1 MKGHLEIDPE
11 VEQALAEGR
20 PVVAL
25 ESTIISHGMP
35 YPANVESAKRV
46 EDVIRDHRAVPAT
59 IAVLGGRIRVGLD
72 HQALERLARGRDI
85 RKVSRRDLP
94 IVVAQGLD
102 GATTVAATMIVAS
115 LAGIEVFVTG
125 GIGGVH
131 RGASESFDVS
141 ADLLELARTSVAVVC
156 SGAKSI
162 LDLGLTLEV
171 LETHGVPVIGMRTDR
186 FPAFFTRDS
195 GFGVDQRVD
204 REAELAKIVKSKW
217 DLGLEG
223 GVVVANPIPAEAE
236 MAPAAIERALRDA
249 LVQAARTG
257 VAGKEVTPFLL
268 SRIEAA
274 TGGKSLEAN
283 RALIVDNARVGS
295 RLAVELAALRGR
307 GGPRRPQ

>member
-1 MKGHLEIDPE
+1 MKGYLEIDPE

-35 YPANVESAKRV
+35 YPANVESAKRG

-59 IAVLGGRIRVGLD
+59 VAVLGGRIRVGLD

-131 RGASESFDVS
+131 RGAPESFDVS

-171 LETHGVPVIGMRTDR
+171 LETHGVPVIGFRTDR

-195 GFGVDQRVD
+195 GFGVDQRV
-204 REAELAKIVKSKW
+204 ET
-217 DLGLEG
+217 
-223 GVVVANPIPAEAE
+223 
-236 MAPAAIERALRDA
+236 RALECSATLWLIIHAERS
-249 LVQAARTG
+249 
-257 VAGKEVTPFLL
+257 L
-268 SRIEAA
+268 STTNE
-274 TGGKSLEAN
+274 
-283 RALIVDNARVGS
+283 
-295 RLAVELAALRGR
+295 
-307 GGPRRPQ
+307 